1 MNSDEEIN
9 QLREKIQNTIS
20 EAGGISNLLTTLA
33 NQANYKGLPDAGRR
47 CNKIATETVNLNGQA
62 IPVCKEHYNKINS

>member
-33 NQANYKGLPDAGRR
+33 NQANY
-47 CNKIATETVNLNGQA
+47 NL
-62 IPVCKEHYNKINS
+62 

>member
-20 EAGGISNLLTTLA
+20 EAGISNLLTTLA
-33 NQANYKGLPDAGRR
+33 NQANYKL
-47 CNKIATETVNLNGQA
+47 ELNESSITLNSLDYA
-62 IPVCKEHYNKINS
+62 ILRLMMIDYLKNNFMYK

>member
-1 MNSDEEIN
+1 MNSDEEIK

-33 NQANYKGLPDAGRR
+33 NQANY
-47 CNKIATETVNLNGQA
+47 NLELNESSVTLNSLDNA
-62 IPVCKEHYNKINS
+62 ILKLMMIDYLKKNNFN

>member
-1 MNSDEEIN
+1 MNSDVEIN

-33 NQANYKGLPDAGRR
+33 NQANYKL
-47 CNKIATETVNLNGQA
+47 ELNESSVTLNSLDNA
-62 IPVCKEHYNKINS
+62 ILKLMMIDYLKKNNFN

>member
-33 NQANYKGLPDAGRR
+33 NQANYKL
-47 CNKIATETVNLNGQA
+47 ELNESSVTLNSLDNA
-62 IPVCKEHYNKINS
+62 ILKLMMIDYLKKNNFN

>member
-1 MNSDEEIN
+1 MNSDVEIN

-33 NQANYKGLPDAGRR
+33 NQANY
-47 CNKIATETVNLNGQA
+47 NLELNEGSITLNSLDNA
-62 IPVCKEHYNKINS
+62 ILKLMMIDFLKKNNFN

>member
-1 MNSDEEIN
+1 MNSDVEIN

-33 NQANYKGLPDAGRR
+33 NQANY
-47 CNKIATETVNLNGQA
+47 NLELNEGSITLNSLDNA
-62 IPVCKEHYNKINS
+62 ILKLMIIDFLKKNNFN

>member
-9 QLREKIQNTIS
+9 QLREKIQNTIT

-33 NQANYKGLPDAGRR
+33 NQANY
-47 CNKIATETVNLNGQA
+47 NLDLNESSVTLNSLDNA
-62 IPVCKEHYNKINS
+62 ILKLMMIDYLKKNNFK

>member
-20 EAGGISNLLTTLA
+20 EAEISNLLATLA
-33 NQANYKGLPDAGRR
+33 NQANYKL
-47 CNKIATETVNLNGQA
+47 ELNEGSITLNSLDNA
-62 IPVCKEHYNKINS
+62 ILKLMMIEFLKKNNFN

>member
-1 MNSDEEIN
+1 MNSDVEIN

-33 NQANYKGLPDAGRR
+33 NQANY
-47 CNKIATETVNLNGQA
+47 NLELNEGSITLNSLDNA
-62 IPVCKEHYNKINS
+62 ILKLMMIEFLKKNNFN

>member
-33 NQANYKGLPDAGRR
+33 NQANY
-47 CNKIATETVNLNGQA
+47 NLELNESSITLSSLDNA
-62 IPVCKEHYNKINS
+62 ILKMMMIDYLKKNNFK

>member
-33 NQANYKGLPDAGRR
+33 NQANY
-47 CNKIATETVNLNGQA
+47 NLELNEGSITLNSLDNA
-62 IPVCKEHYNKINS
+62 ILKLMIIDFLKKNNFN

>member
-20 EAGGISNLLTTLA
+20 EEGISNLLTTLA
-33 NQANYKGLPDAGRR
+33 NQANYKL
-47 CNKIATETVNLNGQA
+47 ELNESSITLNSLDYA
-62 IPVCKEHYNKINS
+62 ILRLMMIDYLKNNFNYK

>member
-20 EAGGISNLLTTLA
+20 EEGISNLLTTLA
-33 NQANYKGLPDAGRR
+33 NQANYKL
-47 CNKIATETVNLNGQA
+47 ELNESSITLNSLDYA
-62 IPVCKEHYNKINS
+62 ILRLMMIDYLKNNFNI

>member
-20 EAGGISNLLTTLA
+20 EAGISNLLTTLA
-33 NQANYKGLPDAGRR
+33 NQANYKL
-47 CNKIATETVNLNGQA
+47 ELNEGSITLNSLDNA
-62 IPVCKEHYNKINS
+62 ILKLMMIEFLKKNNFN